1 MLRNLLFAVALLAAP
16 MLHAAAE
23 PARFGDLIVY
33 HNVFNSSMLQ
43 PEIAAAAG
51 LQRGPNK
58 GVINIAVQR
67 QDNGSP
73 NAVDAIVKGEV
84 RSLIGQPVELDF
96 KRIKEGDAIY
106 FVANY
111 SAAQR
116 GILLFKVDIQAEPG
130 AMVHSLSFQQEFFP
144 DDQ

>member
-1 MLRNLLFAVALLAAP
+1 MLRTLLFAASLLIAPLINAAV
-16 MLHAAAE
+16 E

-43 PEIAAAAG
+43 PDIAAAAG
-51 LQRGPNK
+51 LQRGPSQ

-67 QDNGSP
+67 QNNGKP
-73 NAVDAIVKGEV
+73 QAVDAILKGEV
-84 RSLIGQPVELDF
+84 RSLIGQPVKLDF

-116 GILLFKVDIQAEPG
+116 GMLLFKIDIQAAPG

>member
-1 MLRNLLFAVALLAAP
+1 MLRSLLFAVALLVAP
-16 MLHAAAE
+16 LLHAAAE

-43 PEIAAAAG
+43 PEIAAKAG
-51 LQRGPNK
+51 LQRGPSQ

-67 QDNGSP
+67 QESGKAQ
-73 NAVDAIVKGEV
+73 AVDAILKGEV
-84 RSLIGQPVELDF
+84 RSLIGQPVKLDF

-116 GILLFKVDIQAEPG
+116 GILLFKIDIQAAPG

>member
-1 MLRNLLFAVALLAAP
+1 MLRTLVLLASLLLAP
-16 MLHAAAE
+16 WASAAAE

-33 HNVFNSSMLQ
+33 HNVFNSSFLQ
-43 PEIAAAAG
+43 PEIAANAG
-51 LQRGPNK
+51 LQRGPNQ

-67 QDNGSP
+67 QSNGKAQ
-73 NAVDAIVKGEV
+73 AVDAILKGEV
-84 RSLIGQPVELDF
+84 RSLIGQPVPLQF

-116 GILLFKVDIQAEPG
+116 GILLFKIDIQAAPG
-130 AMVHSLSFQQEFFP
+130 SIVHNLSFQQEFFP

>member
-1 MLRNLLFAVALLAAP
+1 MAVLTSKPTSPGRRHVVRVSSEGLHKGAPYRPLLETQTRNGGRNNNGRITTR
-16 MLHAAAE
+16 HIGGGHKQHY
-23 PARFGDLIVY
+23 R
-33 HNVFNSSMLQ
+33 
-43 PEIAAAAG
+43 
-51 LQRGPNK
+51 
-58 GVINIAVQR
+58 VI
-67 QDNGSP
+67 
-73 NAVDAIVKGEV
+73 
-84 RSLIGQPVELDF
+84 DF

-116 GILLFKVDIQAEPG
+116 GILLFKIDIQAAPG

>member
-1 MLRNLLFAVALLAAP
+1 MLRTFAMFALLLLAP
-16 MLHAAAE
+16 WASAGPE
-23 PARFGDLIVY
+23 PTRFGDLIVY
-33 HNVFNSSMLQ
+33 HNVFNSSFLQ
-43 PEIAAAAG
+43 PDIAAKAG
-51 LQRGPNK
+51 LQRGPSK

-67 QDNGSP
+67 QNNDSP
-73 NAVDAIVKGEV
+73 EAVDAILKGEV

-116 GILLFKVDIQAEPG
+116 GILLFKIDIQAAPG

>member
-1 MLRNLLFAVALLAAP
+1 MLRTLLFAVALLADP
-16 MLHAAAE
+16 LLQAAAE

-33 HNVFNSSMLQ
+33 HNVFNSSLLQ
-43 PEIAAAAG
+43 PEIAANAG
-51 LQRGPNK
+51 LQRGPSQ

-67 QDNGSP
+67 QENGKAQ
-73 NAVDAIVKGEV
+73 AVDAILKGEV
-84 RSLIGQPVELDF
+84 RSLIGQPVKLDF

-116 GILLFKVDIQAEPG
+116 GVLLFKIDIQAAPG

>member
-1 MLRNLLFAVALLAAP
+1 MLRTLSLLAMLLLAP
-16 MLHAAAE
+16 VASAAVE

-43 PEIAAAAG
+43 PEIAANAG
-51 LQRGPNK
+51 LQRGPNQ

-67 QDNGSP
+67 QKSGKP
-73 NAVDAIVKGEV
+73 QAVDAILKGEV
-84 RSLIGQPVELDF
+84 RSLIGQPVALQF
-96 KRIKEGDAIY
+96 KRIEEGDAIY

-111 SAAQR
+111 SSAQR
-116 GILLFKVDIQAEPG
+116 GILLFKIDIQAAPG
-130 AMVHSLSFQQEFFP
+130 AIVHNLSFQQEFFP